1 MKSLLV
7 IAALLAPSLANAEML
22 ATRRTEL
29 RPQPAQKTTKSS
41 ERTLTRTSLR
51 APVAQ
56 AVTARGLGVE
66 DVLGKL
72 NGVYMTGLQRCYKK
86 SLAMN
91 PYLSGKLDLQF
102 TVDATGRVSSD
113 AQGNGD
119 TGIAACVEGLM
130 QRWHF
135 GVALNDR
142 AEPTDASFRIS
153 LILSAN

>member
-7 IAALLAPSLANAEML
+7 IAALLTPSLANAEML
-22 ATRRTEL
+22 ATRRAEV
-29 RPQPAQKTTKSS
+29 RPQSAQKTTKTS

-51 APVAQ
+51 PPVAQ

-66 DVLGKL
+66 DVLEKL
-72 NGVYMTGLQRCYKK
+72 NGVYMSGLQRCYRK

-91 PYLSGKLDLQF
+91 PALSGKLDLQF
-102 TVDATGRVSSD
+102 TVDSTGRVASD
-113 AQGNGD
+113 AQNEGD

-130 QRWHF
+130 SRWRF

-142 AEPTDASFRIS
+142 AEPTEASFRIS
-153 LILSAN
+153 LVLSAN